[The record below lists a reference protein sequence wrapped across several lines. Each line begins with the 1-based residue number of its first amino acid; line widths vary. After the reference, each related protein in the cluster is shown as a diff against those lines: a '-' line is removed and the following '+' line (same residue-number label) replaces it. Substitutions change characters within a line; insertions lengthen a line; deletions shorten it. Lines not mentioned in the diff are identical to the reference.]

1 MASTFVKYF
10 MDNHDMCTAM
20 AKESFVEIPKVLHLI
35 NSYNWLK
42 IDVYFDTIA
51 KQIILFNSNSL
62 VLSFRRAKATDQ
74 DVFGRISNI
83 FKKGPQD
90 GDAYYHRL
98 FYIGPSDGIRLKS
111 CMLVSCGIDF
121 ALRYSKSLYYY
132 NKNNPM
138 ARGIYNNVYNIYIP
152 DPIVIYAS
160 ETNTVSV
167 QRLMRIIFRTILS
180 RGYTKSNEILALLHK
195 TKFEIDP
202 STMLW
207 YIWNKNLTHLEVD
220 TVYIPSPRYNHKYD
234 KDCVVVHLTNP
245 DKNNKEGYYVYHC
258 IDFVQVYLLTIFN
271 DMWIN
276 VEWAMGGVDNK
287 CIQRIWSLLGLT

>member
-1 MASTFVKYF
+1 
-10 MDNHDMCTAM
+10 
-20 AKESFVEIPKVLHLI
+20 
-35 NSYNWLK
+35 
-42 IDVYFDTIA
+42 
-51 KQIILFNSNSL
+51 
-62 VLSFRRAKATDQ
+62 
-74 DVFGRISNI
+74 
-83 FKKGPQD
+83 
-90 GDAYYHRL
+90 
-98 FYIGPSDGIRLKS
+98 
-111 CMLVSCGIDF
+111 
-121 ALRYSKSLYYY
+121 
-132 NKNNPM
+132 M